1 MAKILDDQEFTTE
14 ILKSKEQKK
23 LTSRASVLYEM
34 LVENLFRKANY
45 INYPIWTKEN
55 MRNRTLDEFIRK
67 YDTFSLYRTQVRS
80 FLEQY
85 RGDLGRMPFYDKVAK
100 VIKAVD
106 ANKEYAPIVTKEFG
120 VSLEDQKPLIEAIN
134 KVKAKRVGGAFN
146 FFTCFTENNF
156 KKELKVYYK
165 EEEKL
170 VRGLDDDYVSSALD
184 SEDAFDKL
192 RDKYRRYHL

>member
-1 MAKILDDQEFTTE
+1 MSKILDDQEFTTE

-80 FLEQY
+80 FLENY

-106 ANKEYAPIVTKEFG
+106 ADKEYASIVTKEFG
-120 VSLEDQKPLIEAIN
+120 VSLEYQKPLIEAIN
-134 KVKAKRVGGAFN
+134 KVKAKNKVGGAFN

-170 VRGLDDDYVSSALD
+170 VRCLDDDYISSTLD
-184 SEDAFDKL
+184 SEDVFDKL
-192 RDKYRRYHL
+192 RDKYGI

>member
-106 ANKEYAPIVTKEFG
+106 ANKEYTPIVTKEFG
-120 VSLEDQKPLIEAIN
+120 VALEDQKPLIEAIN

-170 VRGLDDDYVSSALD
+170 VRDLDDDYVSSALD

-192 RDKYRRYHL
+192 RDKYGI

>member
-106 ANKEYAPIVTKEFG
+106 ANKEYTPIVTKEFG

-134 KVKAKRVGGAFN
+134 KVKVKNKVGGAFN

-192 RDKYRRYHL
+192 RDKYGI

>member
-1 MAKILDDQEFTTE
+1 
-14 ILKSKEQKK
+14 
-23 LTSRASVLYEM
+23 M

-45 INYPIWTKEN
+45 ISYPIWTKEN

-106 ANKEYAPIVTKEFG
+106 ADKEYASIVTKEFG

-134 KVKAKRVGGAFN
+134 KVKVKNKVGGAFN

-170 VRGLDDDYVSSALD
+170 VRGLDDDYVSSSLD

-192 RDKYRRYHL
+192 RDKYGI

>member
-1 MAKILDDQEFTTE
+1 
-14 ILKSKEQKK
+14 
-23 LTSRASVLYEM
+23 M

-80 FLEQY
+80 FLENY

-106 ANKEYAPIVTKEFG
+106 ANKEYTPIVTKEFG
-120 VSLEDQKPLIEAIN
+120 VSLEDQKPLIDAIN
-134 KVKAKRVGGAFN
+134 KVKAKNKVGGAFN

-192 RDKYRRYHL
+192 RDKYGI

>member
-106 ANKEYAPIVTKEFG
+106 ANKEYTPIVTKEFG

-134 KVKAKRVGGAFN
+134 KVKVKNKVGGAFN

-165 EEEKL
+165 EEEKI

-192 RDKYRRYHL
+192 RDKYGI

>member
-120 VSLEDQKPLIEAIN
+120 ISLEDQKPLIEAIN

-192 RDKYRRYHL
+192 RDKYGI

>member
-106 ANKEYAPIVTKEFG
+106 ADKEYTPIVTKEFG
-120 VSLEDQKPLIEAIN
+120 ISLEDQKPLIDAID
-134 KVKAKRVGGAFN
+134 KVKKKKVAGAFN

-192 RDKYRRYHL
+192 RDKYGI

>member
-170 VRGLDDDYVSSALD
+170 VRGLDDDYVSSSLD
-184 SEDAFDKL
+184 SEDVFEKL
-192 RDKYRRYHL
+192 RDKYGI

>member
-45 INYPIWTKEN
+45 INYPFWTKEN

-106 ANKEYAPIVTKEFG
+106 ADKEYASIVTKEFG
-120 VSLEDQKPLIEAIN
+120 VSLEDQKPLIDAIN
-134 KVKAKRVGGAFN
+134 KVKAKNRVGGAFN

-192 RDKYRRYHL
+192 RDKYGI

>member
-1 MAKILDDQEFTTE
+1 MSKILDDQEFTTE

-106 ANKEYAPIVTKEFG
+106 ADKEYASIVTKEFG

-134 KVKAKRVGGAFN
+134 KVKVKNKVGGAFN

-170 VRGLDDDYVSSALD
+170 VRGLDDDYVSSSLD

-192 RDKYRRYHL
+192 RDKYGI

>member
-170 VRGLDDDYVSSALD
+170 VRGLDDDYVSSSLD
-184 SEDAFDKL
+184 NEDAFDKL
-192 RDKYRRYHL
+192 RDKYGI

>member
-106 ANKEYAPIVTKEFG
+106 ANKEYTPIVTKEFG
-120 VSLEDQKPLIEAIN
+120 VALEDQKPLIEAIN
-134 KVKAKRVGGAFN
+134 KVKAKNKVGGAFN

-170 VRGLDDDYVSSALD
+170 VRGLDDDYISSSLD

-192 RDKYRRYHL
+192 RDKYGI

>member
-106 ANKEYAPIVTKEFG
+106 AGKEYTPIVTKEFG
-120 VSLEDQKPLIEAIN
+120 VALEYQKPLIEAIN
-134 KVKAKRVGGAFN
+134 KVKVKRVCVAFN

-170 VRGLDDDYVSSALD
+170 VRGLDDDYVSSSLD

-192 RDKYRRYHL
+192 RDKYGI

>member
-23 LTSRASVLYEM
+23 LTSRASVLYEI

-192 RDKYRRYHL
+192 RDKYGI

>member
-106 ANKEYAPIVTKEFG
+106 ANKEYTPIVTKEFG
-120 VSLEDQKPLIEAIN
+120 VALEDQKPLIEAIN
-134 KVKAKRVGGAFN
+134 KVKAKRVVGAFN

-192 RDKYRRYHL
+192 RDKYGI

>member
-1 MAKILDDQEFTTE
+1 MSKILDDQEFTTE

-106 ANKEYAPIVTKEFG
+106 ANKEYTPIVTKEFG
-120 VSLEDQKPLIEAIN
+120 VSLEDQKPLVDAIN
-134 KVKAKRVGGAFN
+134 KVKAKNKVGGAFN

-156 KKELKVYYK
+156 KKELKLYYK
-165 EEEKL
+165 EEEKI
-170 VRGLDDDYVSSALD
+170 VRGLDDDYISSSLD

-192 RDKYRRYHL
+192 RDKYGV

>member
-85 RGDLGRMPFYDKVAK
+85 RGDLGRMPFYDKVSK

-106 ANKEYAPIVTKEFG
+106 ADKEYASIVTKEFG
-120 VSLEDQKPLIEAIN
+120 VSLEYQKPLIEAIN
-134 KVKAKRVGGAFN
+134 KVKAKNKVGGAFN

-192 RDKYRRYHL
+192 RDKYGI

>member
-106 ANKEYAPIVTKEFG
+106 ANKEYTPIVTKEFG

-146 FFTCFTENNF
+146 FFACFTENNF

-192 RDKYRRYHL
+192 RDKYGI

>member
-106 ANKEYAPIVTKEFG
+106 ANKEYTPIVTKEFG
-120 VSLEDQKPLIEAIN
+120 VSLEDQKPLIDAIN
-134 KVKAKRVGGAFN
+134 KVKVKNKVGGAFN

-192 RDKYRRYHL
+192 RDKYGI

>member
-106 ANKEYAPIVTKEFG
+106 VNKEYTPIVTKEFG
-120 VSLEDQKPLIEAIN
+120 VALEDQKPLIEAIN

-184 SEDAFDKL
+184 SEDVFDKL
-192 RDKYRRYHL
+192 RDKYGI

>member
-1 MAKILDDQEFTTE
+1 MSKILDDQEFTTE

-106 ANKEYAPIVTKEFG
+106 ANKEYIPIVTKEFG

-165 EEEKL
+165 EEETL

-192 RDKYRRYHL
+192 RDKYGI

>member
-192 RDKYRRYHL
+192 RDKYGI

>member
-106 ANKEYAPIVTKEFG
+106 ANKEYTPIVTKEFG
-120 VSLEDQKPLIEAIN
+120 VSLEDQKPLIDAID
-134 KVKAKRVGGAFN
+134 KVKKKKVAGAFN
-146 FFTCFTENNF
+146 FFICFTENNF
-156 KKELKVYYK
+156 KQEIKVYYK

-170 VRGLDDDYVSSALD
+170 
-184 SEDAFDKL
+184 
-192 RDKYRRYHL
+192 RDKYGI

>member
-67 YDTFSLYRTQVRS
+67 YDTFSLYRTKVRS

-106 ANKEYAPIVTKEFG
+106 ANKEYTPIVAKEFG
-120 VSLEDQKPLIEAIN
+120 VALEDQKPLIEAIN

-165 EEEKL
+165 EGEKL

-192 RDKYRRYHL
+192 RDKYGI

>member
-1 MAKILDDQEFTTE
+1 MSKILDDQEFTTE

-106 ANKEYAPIVTKEFG
+106 ANKEYTPIVTKEFG

-134 KVKAKRVGGAFN
+134 KVKVKNKVGGAFN

-165 EEEKL
+165 EEEKI
-170 VRGLDDDYVSSALD
+170 VRGLDDDYVSSSLD
-184 SEDAFDKL
+184 SEDSFDKL
-192 RDKYRRYHL
+192 RDKYGI

>member
-106 ANKEYAPIVTKEFG
+106 ANKEYTPIVTKEFG
-120 VSLEDQKPLIEAIN
+120 VALEDQKPLIEAIN
-134 KVKAKRVGGAFN
+134 KAKAKRVGGAFN

-192 RDKYRRYHL
+192 RDKYGI

>member
-106 ANKEYAPIVTKEFG
+106 ANKEYTPIVTKEFG
-120 VSLEDQKPLIEAIN
+120 VALEDQKPLIEAIN

-170 VRGLDDDYVSSALD
+170 VRGLDDDYISSALD
-184 SEDAFDKL
+184 SEDGFDKL
-192 RDKYRRYHL
+192 RDKYGI

>member
-106 ANKEYAPIVTKEFG
+106 ANKEYAAIVTKEFG
-120 VSLEDQKPLIEAIN
+120 VALEDQKPLIEAIN

-192 RDKYRRYHL
+192 RDKYGI

>member
-80 FLEQY
+80 FLENY

-192 RDKYRRYHL
+192 RDKYGI

>member
-67 YDTFSLYRTQVRS
+67 YDTFYLYRTQVRN

-106 ANKEYAPIVTKEFG
+106 ANKEYTPIVTKEFG
-120 VSLEDQKPLIEAIN
+120 VVLEDQKPLIEAIN

-192 RDKYRRYHL
+192 RDKYGI

>member
-85 RGDLGRMPFYDKVAK
+85 KGDLGRMPFYDKLAK

-106 ANKEYAPIVTKEFG
+106 ANKEYTPIVTKEFG

-165 EEEKL
+165 EKEKL
-170 VRGLDDDYVSSALD
+170 VRGLDDDYVSSSLD
-184 SEDAFDKL
+184 SEDVFDKL
-192 RDKYRRYHL
+192 RDKYGI

>member
-80 FLEQY
+80 FLENY

-106 ANKEYAPIVTKEFG
+106 VNKEYTPIVTKEFG
-120 VSLEDQKPLIEAIN
+120 VALEDQKPLIEAIN

-192 RDKYRRYHL
+192 RDKYGI

>member
-34 LVENLFRKANY
+34 LVENLFREANY

-106 ANKEYAPIVTKEFG
+106 ANKEYTPIVTKEFG
-120 VSLEDQKPLIEAIN
+120 VALEDQKPLIEAIN
-134 KVKAKRVGGAFN
+134 KVKVKRVGGAFN

-184 SEDAFDKL
+184 SEDVFDKL
-192 RDKYRRYHL
+192 RDKYGI

>member
-23 LTSRASVLYEM
+23 LTSRAAVLYEM

-45 INYPIWTKEN
+45 INYPYWTKEN

-106 ANKEYAPIVTKEFG
+106 ANKEYASIVTKEFG
-120 VSLEDQKPLIEAIN
+120 VSLENQKPLIDAIN
-134 KVKAKRVGGAFN
+134 KVKAKNRVGGAFN

-170 VRGLDDDYVSSALD
+170 VRGLDDDYISSTLD
-184 SEDAFDKL
+184 SEDGFDKL
-192 RDKYRRYHL
+192 RDKYGV

>member
-106 ANKEYAPIVTKEFG
+106 ANKEYTPIVTKEFG

-184 SEDAFDKL
+184 SEDVFDKL
-192 RDKYRRYHL
+192 RDKYGI

>member
-80 FLEQY
+80 FLENY
-85 RGDLGRMPFYDKVAK
+85 RGDLGRMPVYDKVVK
-100 VIKAVD
+100 FIKAVD
-106 ANKEYAPIVTKEFG
+106 DNKEYTPIVT
-120 VSLEDQKPLIEAIN
+120 
-134 KVKAKRVGGAFN
+134 
-146 FFTCFTENNF
+146 
-156 KKELKVYYK
+156 
-165 EEEKL
+165 
-170 VRGLDDDYVSSALD
+170 
-184 SEDAFDKL
+184 
-192 RDKYRRYHL
+192 

>member
-1 MAKILDDQEFTTE
+1 MSKILDDQEFTTE

-106 ANKEYAPIVTKEFG
+106 ADKEYASIVTKEFG
-120 VSLEDQKPLIEAIN
+120 VSLEYQKPLIEAIN
-134 KVKAKRVGGAFN
+134 KVKAKGRVGGAFN

-170 VRGLDDDYVSSALD
+170 VRCLDDDYISSTLD

-192 RDKYRRYHL
+192 RDKYGI

>member
-100 VIKAVD
+100 IIKAVD
-106 ANKEYAPIVTKEFG
+106 ANKEYTPIVTKEFG

-134 KVKAKRVGGAFN
+134 KVKVKNKVGGAFN

-156 KKELKVYYK
+156 KKELKLYYK

-170 VRGLDDDYVSSALD
+170 VRGLDDDYVSSGLD

-192 RDKYRRYHL
+192 RDKYGI